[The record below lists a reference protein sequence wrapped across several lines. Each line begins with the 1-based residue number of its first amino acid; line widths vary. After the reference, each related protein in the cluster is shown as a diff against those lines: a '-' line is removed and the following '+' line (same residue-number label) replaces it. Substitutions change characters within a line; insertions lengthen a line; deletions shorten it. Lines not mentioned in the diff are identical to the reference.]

1 MQMVI
6 QRLYLCLLA
15 TLLSSCAIIIDPLE
29 NNLPPLQKI
38 EKPEIGALLVP
49 ELANIKADN
58 KAKPVVA
65 IYAGSFT
72 DQTGQRRSNSTYATF
87 SSAVTQAPDAY
98 LIRALKH
105 AGINHNGFFEV
116 VERVGLDHVTKERQI
131 IRSTRQEF
139 KKDTKLQPLMFAGLI
154 MQGGVISYE
163 SNVKSGGAG
172 ARYLGIGMSRQYKQD
187 TVTISLRTV
196 SVSTGKVLLEVLVT
210 KTILSASIDQDI
222 FRFISDS
229 TELVEVENGLVR
241 NESINIALQ
250 TAIETAVLQT
260 IKEGT
265 NRGYWKYEEFKT
277 INCDDDCLTAIRG

>member
-1 MQMVI
+1 MVI
-6 QRLYLCLLA
+6 RQLYLSLSVA
-15 TLLSSCAIIIDPLE
+15 LLSSCALIIDPLE
-29 NNLPPLQKI
+29 NNLPPIQKI
-38 EKPEIGALLVP
+38 EKPTIGSLLVP
-49 ELANIKADN
+49 GLANIQAGN
-58 KAKPVVA
+58 KIKPVVA
-65 IYAGSFT
+65 IYGGSFT
-72 DQTGQRRSNSTYATF
+72 DQTGQRRSNSAYATF

-105 AGINHNGFFEV
+105 AGSNKDGFFDV

-131 IRSTRQEF
+131 IRSARQQN
-139 KKDTKLQPLMFAGLI
+139 KDKQKLPDLLFAGLI

-196 SVSTGKVLLEVLVT
+196 SVSTGRVLLEVLVT

-222 FRFISDS
+222 FRFITDN
-229 TELVEVENGLVR
+229 TELVEIENGLVR

-250 TAIETAVLQT
+250 TAIETAVLET

-265 NRGYWKYEEFKT
+265 TRGYWNVDEQIKT
-277 INCDDDCLTAIRG
+277 IDCDNDCVASIRN

>member
-1 MQMVI
+1 MVI
-6 QRLYLCLLA
+6 RQLYLSLSVV
-15 TLLSSCAIIIDPLE
+15 LLSSCALIIDPLE

-49 ELANIKADN
+49 ELANIQANN
-58 KAKPVVA
+58 KVKPVVA
-65 IYAGSFT
+65 IYQGSFT
-72 DQTGQRRSNSTYATF
+72 DQTGQRRSNSSYATF

-105 AGINHNGFFEV
+105 AGSSKDGFFDV
-116 VERVGLDHVTKERQI
+116 VERVGLDNVTKERQI
-131 IRSTRQEF
+131 IRSARQEN
-139 KKDTKLQPLMFAGLI
+139 KEKQKLPDLLFAGLI

-196 SVSTGKVLLEVLVT
+196 SVSTGRVLLEVLVT

-222 FRFISDS
+222 FRFITDN
-229 TELVEVENGLVR
+229 TELVEIENGLVR

-265 NRGYWKYEEFKT
+265 TRGYWNINEEIKT
-277 INCDDDCLTAIRG
+277 IDCDDDCIASIRG

>member
-1 MQMVI
+1 MVI
-6 QRLYLCLLA
+6 RQLYLFLSVV
-15 TLLSSCAIIIDPLE
+15 LLSSCALIIDPLE

-38 EKPEIGALLVP
+38 EKPTIGALLVP
-49 ELANIKADN
+49 ELANIQANN
-58 KAKPVVA
+58 KVKPVVA
-65 IYAGSFT
+65 IYQGSFT
-72 DQTGQRRSNSTYATF
+72 DQTGQRRSNSSYATF

-105 AGINHNGFFEV
+105 AGSNKDGFFDV

-131 IRSTRQEF
+131 IRSARQQN
-139 KKDTKLQPLMFAGLI
+139 KDKNKLPDLLFAGLI

-196 SVSTGKVLLEVLVT
+196 SVSTGRVLLEVLVT

-222 FRFISDS
+222 FRFITDN
-229 TELVEVENGLVR
+229 TELVEIENGLVR

-250 TAIETAVLQT
+250 TAIETAVLET

-265 NRGYWKYEEFKT
+265 TRGYWNVDEQIKT
-277 INCDDDCLTAIRG
+277 IDCDNDCVASIRG